1 MEIHQDKHVAASRK
15 GAENFTGDVYL
26 DVVGQ
31 EPAGEANIYRV
42 LFNPGARTYWH
53 RHTKGQFL
61 LVNAG
66 EGRVQARGGEVKAIK
81 AGDVVHA
88 APGEEH
94 WHGATDSTYMVH
106 TAVSLGAT
114 EWLEEA
120 RDV

>member
-1 MEIHQDKHVAASRK
+1 MEIQQDKHVAASRK